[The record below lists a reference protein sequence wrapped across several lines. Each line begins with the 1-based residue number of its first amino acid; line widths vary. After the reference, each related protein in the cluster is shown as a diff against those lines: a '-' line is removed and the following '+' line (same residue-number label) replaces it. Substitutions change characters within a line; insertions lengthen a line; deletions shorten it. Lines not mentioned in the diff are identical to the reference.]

1 MKKILSYAVLAMC
14 MFTFAACSDDEGPGW
29 SADNINSSNGVFII
43 NSGNQ
48 RSGISGSVSYYDYKN
63 GTTMQKAFEN
73 VNGRALGST
82 ANDAVVYGSKMYIIV
97 TGENTIEVV
106 NKNTMRS
113 IKQIKT
119 LEAMGADK
127 GSQPRHGT
135 AKKGI
140 VYITTFAG
148 YVAAIDT
155 TSLTVTKTY
164 QAGAYP
170 EGVTVDENYLYVANS
185 SYGNGEDPSISII
198 DINTGDF
205 MIFKNSLITNPIKL
219 SWINGKLYIL
229 DSGQYDANWNQ
240 IGAGVYVIN
249 ENNEVSKV
257 MDATMM
263 TVKGNMIYAV
273 NAPYSY
279 PATTPTYWA
288 YNTSTGTKTALS
300 LKDNNSNDVV
310 PFSPTEIGTDPI
322 TGNIFIASYSP
333 NPDTGYANY
342 AAAGYVN
349 VYDATGKYLKQ
360 FATGVGPS
368 SIVFNTEAK

>member
-48 RSGISGSVSYYDYKN
+48 NNFIAGSVSYYDYSA
-63 GTTMQKAFEN
+63 GSTMQKAFEN
-73 VNGRALGST
+73 VNGRALGIT

-106 NKNTMRS
+106 NKNTMKS

-198 DINTGDF
+198 DINTGDY

-273 NAPYSY
+273 NAPFSI
-279 PATTPTYWA
+279 PATTPTYTA
-288 YNTSTGTKTALS
+288 YNTRTGAKTTLS
-300 LKDNNSNDVV
+300 LTDKESNAVV
-310 PFSPTEIGTDPI
+310 PFSPTEIGADPI
-322 TGNIFIASYSP
+322 TGNIFIASYSKH
-333 NPDTGYANY
+333 PDNDYANY
-342 AAAGYVN
+342 AGAGYVN
-349 VYDATGKYLKQ
+349 VYDATGKFLKS

-368 SIVFNTEAK
+368 SIVFNTEAR